1 MNIIKYLIFIF
12 INLVVT
18 NFRSCWQENYI
29 PSRTELSKIYQ
40 KDYESLHPALKQAFS
55 SGIKNVNDFANLYS
69 RSQKNLLDSEIHQ
82 YYEKTHISMS
92 LITYYS
98 NMIGKKKSVM
108 EVTRIIGIKN
118 GIGTTIGISPYLR
131 EMAIWNDS
139 LVNQTLF
146 SQTRTKQL
154 IDNVFIPSF
163 KRGDYFNGTKS
174 GVTSIIKMIEYKYL
188 TKKESK

>member
-1 MNIIKYLIFIF
+1 
-12 INLVVT
+12 
-18 NFRSCWQENYI
+18 
-29 PSRTELSKIYQ
+29 
-40 KDYESLHPALKQAFS
+40 
-55 SGIKNVNDFANLYS
+55 
-69 RSQKNLLDSEIHQ
+69 
-82 YYEKTHISMS
+82 
-92 LITYYS
+92 
-98 NMIGKKKSVM
+98 MIGKKKSVM